1 MAQHSQALPY
11 EFLPTLLRNGR
22 GGTTQRVQDLIREA
36 IIAHAFTPGEFIQKE
51 AICKRLGVSRFPVS
65 EAFSRLADEGLVEVL
80 PQRGTRVRR
89 VEIASCREAMFIRR
103 ALESEAM
110 RVIALSASD
119 DLIRRLDANLH
130 EQKLAVD
137 DGDAILFFQADT
149 AFHDLLLSELAY
161 DRAKGLV
168 EAARSSLARTRTL
181 LLGTEKRQMESYLDH
196 AAILD
201 ALKARDPDGAQQAM
215 ARHLDHLLEEI
226 ELRATE
232 NPDIFA
238 PASHRRT

>member
-1 MAQHSQALPY
+1 MAQPPQALLY
-11 EFLPTLLRNGR
+11 DFLPTLLRNGR

-119 DLIRRLDANLH
+119 DLIRRLDANLR
-130 EQKLAVD
+130 EQKLAID
-137 DGDAILFFQADT
+137 DGDAIRFFRADT
-149 AFHDLLLSELAY
+149 AFHGLLLSELAY

-181 LLGTEKRQMESYLDH
+181 LRHPKRQMESYLDH

-201 ALKARDPDGAQQAM
+201 ALKARDPDGAQRAM

-232 NPDIFA
+232 NPEIFA
-238 PASHRRT
+238 PASDQRT

>member
-1 MAQHSQALPY
+1 MAQPPQALPY
-11 EFLPTLLRNGR
+11 DFLPMLLRNGR

-119 DLIRRLDANLH
+119 DLIRRLDANLR
-130 EQKLAVD
+130 EQKLVVD
-137 DGDAILFFQADT
+137 GGDAIRFFQADT
-149 AFHDLLLSELAY
+149 TFHDLLLSELAY

-168 EAARSSLARTRTL
+168 EAARGSLARTRNL
-181 LLGTEKRQMESYLDH
+181 LLGTQESQTESYLDH
-196 AAILD
+196 VAILD
-201 ALKARDPDGAQQAM
+201 AIRARDPDGAQRAM
-215 ARHLDHLLEEI
+215 AHHLDRLLKEI
-226 ELRATE
+226 EVRATE

-238 PASHRRT
+238 PAANRPT